1 MVGAITILSRFRSI
15 ILKELG
21 VGSEELLAS
30 LSPSLPVPQSPSL
43 PITQSLQP
51 PAPNP
56 QLPTPNLFMFQTTRR
71 RLAIWYTTVTAIV
84 LLVFAIGMYVYVRGT
99 LIERIDDTLNH
110 VVEVVSRSISI
121 DKIYLPGT
129 NDRFEI
135 NVAAS
140 FKDDSD
146 RLDDDRIDLELFN
159 SSGKL
164 LWSTLREPLNLPV
177 WVDLD
182 GETVR
187 VGNDRILRQIT
198 TPVNKDGVLVGFL
211 RVSHPWFEVTKPT
224 ELLLIDLSIGT
235 SLVIASVAAI
245 GWFLSGIAIEPV
257 KASYQQLKQFTADAS
272 HELRNPIAI
281 VQTNVQVALT
291 EEPLSPQ
298 QRQQLQTIERLTR
311 RLGRLVDDLLFL
323 ARQDSSIIS
332 ADFGSVPLD
341 ALLMETIEEQQLAAA
356 ARGIELTLEI
366 IDPIADPSE
375 LAVFN
380 LSGDWDR
387 LVRLFTN
394 LLTNAIQY
402 TPLPVDAPGEIALHQ
417 RPSQID
423 DQLQQII
430 RQNTP
435 YLQVKVQD
443 TGMGI
448 TSDAIPHLFDR
459 FYRVDPARTANYSD
473 ISSGS
478 GLGLA
483 IVKSIVTSHHGELS
497 IDSQVNLGT
506 TVTVIFKSYIPSSSA
521 RGSLQ

>member
-1 MVGAITILSRFRSI
+1 
-15 ILKELG
+15 
-21 VGSEELLAS
+21 
-30 LSPSLPVPQSPSL
+30 
-43 PITQSLQP
+43 
-51 PAPNP
+51 
-56 QLPTPNLFMFQTTRR
+56 MFQTTRR

-121 DKIYLPGT
+121 DKIYVPGA
-129 NDRFEI
+129 NSQFEI

-159 SSGKL
+159 ASGKL
-164 LWSTLREPLNLPV
+164 LWSTLREPLNLAV

-198 TPVNKDGVLVGFL
+198 APVNKNGVLVGFL

-224 ELLLIDLSIGT
+224 ELLIVDLSIGT

-323 ARQDSSIIS
+323 ARQDSSIVT
-332 ADFGSVPLD
+332 ADFTAVPLD

-356 ARGIELTLEI
+356 AKGIKLTLEI
-366 IDPIADPSE
+366 IDPVAIVGTNLEPSE

-402 TPLPVDAPGEIALHQ
+402 TPPLVDAPGEMALRQ
-417 RPSQID
+417 RQSQID
-423 DQLQQII
+423 VQLQQII
-430 RQNTP
+430 RQNTH

-443 TGMGI
+443 MGMGI
-448 TSDAIPHLFDR
+448 PSEAIPHLFDR
-459 FYRVDPARTANYSD
+459 FYRVDPARTANDSD
-473 ISSGS
+473 VSSGS

-483 IVKSIVTSHHGELS
+483 IVKSIVSSHQGELS

-506 TVTVIFKSYIPSSSA
+506 TVTVIFKSHIPSQSSL
-521 RGSLQ
+521 SFS

>member
-1 MVGAITILSRFRSI
+1 
-15 ILKELG
+15 
-21 VGSEELLAS
+21 
-30 LSPSLPVPQSPSL
+30 
-43 PITQSLQP
+43 
-51 PAPNP
+51 
-56 QLPTPNLFMFQTTRR
+56 MFQTTRR

-121 DKIYLPGT
+121 DRVYIPGA
-129 NDRFEI
+129 NGQFEI

-159 SSGKL
+159 ASEKL
-164 LWSTLREPLNLPV
+164 LWSTLREPLHLPV
-177 WVDLD
+177 WIDLD

-198 TPVNKDGVLVGFL
+198 APVKKDGVLVGFL

-224 ELLLIDLSIGT
+224 ELLLVDLSIGT

-323 ARQDSSIIS
+323 ARQDSSTITPNFS
-332 ADFGSVPLD
+332 SVPLD

-356 ARGIELTLEI
+356 AKGIKLTLEI
-366 IDPIADPSE
+366 VDPVVVDGINLEPSE
-375 LAVFN
+375 LAIFN

-402 TPLPVDAPGEIALHQ
+402 TSPHVDLS
-417 RPSQID
+417 SQINV
-423 DQLQQII
+423 QLKQII

-448 TSDAIPHLFDR
+448 PSEAIPHLFDR

-473 ISSGS
+473 VSSGS

-483 IVKSIVTSHHGELS
+483 IVKSIVISHQGELS

-506 TVTVIFKSYIPSSSA
+506 TVTVIFKSQI
-521 RGSLQ
+521 

>member
-1 MVGAITILSRFRSI
+1 
-15 ILKELG
+15 
-21 VGSEELLAS
+21 
-30 LSPSLPVPQSPSL
+30 
-43 PITQSLQP
+43 
-51 PAPNP
+51 
-56 QLPTPNLFMFQTTRR
+56 MFQTTRR

-121 DKIYLPGT
+121 DRISFPGASSQ
-129 NDRFEI
+129 FEI
-135 NVAAS
+135 NVAES

-159 SSGKL
+159 TSGKL
-164 LWSTLREPLNLPV
+164 LWSTLREPLHLPV
-177 WVDLD
+177 WVNLD

-187 VGNDRILRQIT
+187 VGNDSPGERQSQRILRQIT
-198 TPVNKDGVLVGFL
+198 APVNKNGVLVGFL

-224 ELLLIDLSIGT
+224 ELLLVDLSIGT
-235 SLVIASVAAI
+235 SLVIATVAAI

-323 ARQDSSIIS
+323 ARQDSSTIA
-332 ADFGSVPLD
+332 ADFSSVPLD

-356 ARGIELTLEI
+356 AKGIELTLEI
-366 IDPIADPSE
+366 IDPVAVMATNTDPSE

-402 TPLPVDAPGEIALHQ
+402 TLPQVD
-417 RPSQID
+417 RPAQINV
-423 DQLQQII
+423 QLQQLI

-448 TSDAIPHLFDR
+448 PSAAIPHLFDR

-473 ISSGS
+473 VSSGS

-483 IVKSIVTSHHGELS
+483 IVKSIVTSHQGELS

-506 TVTVIFKSYIPSSSA
+506 TVTIVFKGQIE
-521 RGSLQ
+521 

>member
-1 MVGAITILSRFRSI
+1 
-15 ILKELG
+15 
-21 VGSEELLAS
+21 
-30 LSPSLPVPQSPSL
+30 
-43 PITQSLQP
+43 
-51 PAPNP
+51 
-56 QLPTPNLFMFQTTRR
+56 MFQTTRR

-129 NDRFEI
+129 SNQFEI

-159 SSGKL
+159 ASEKL
-164 LWSTLREPLNLPV
+164 LWSTLREPLHLPV
-177 WVDLD
+177 WIDLD

-198 TPVNKDGVLVGFL
+198 APVKKDGVLVGFL

-224 ELLLIDLSIGT
+224 ELLLVDLSIGT

-323 ARQDSSIIS
+323 ARQDSSIVTTNFS
-332 ADFGSVPLD
+332 SVPLD

-356 ARGIELTLEI
+356 AKGIKLTLEI
-366 IDPIADPSE
+366 IDPVAVVTTAVAPSE
-375 LAVFN
+375 LTAFN

-402 TPLPVDAPGEIALHQ
+402 TPPQVDPPGEQALHQ
-417 RPSQID
+417 QPSQID
-423 DQLQQII
+423 VQLKQII

-443 TGMGI
+443 TGIGI
-448 TSDAIPHLFDR
+448 PSEAIPHLFDR
-459 FYRVDPARTANYSD
+459 FYRVDPARTANDSD
-473 ISSGS
+473 VSSGS

-483 IVKSIVTSHHGELS
+483 IVKSIVISHQGELS

-506 TVTVIFKSYIPSSSA
+506 TVTVIFKS
-521 RGSLQ
+521 QV

>member
-1 MVGAITILSRFRSI
+1 
-15 ILKELG
+15 
-21 VGSEELLAS
+21 
-30 LSPSLPVPQSPSL
+30 
-43 PITQSLQP
+43 
-51 PAPNP
+51 
-56 QLPTPNLFMFQTTRR
+56 MFQTTRR

-121 DKIYLPGT
+121 DKIYVPGA
-129 NDRFEI
+129 NSQFEI

-159 SSGKL
+159 ASGKL
-164 LWSTLREPLNLPV
+164 LWSTLREPLNLTV
-177 WVDLD
+177 WIDLD

-198 TPVNKDGVLVGFL
+198 APVNKNGVLVGFL

-224 ELLLIDLSIGT
+224 ELLIVDLSIGT

-323 ARQDSSIIS
+323 ARQDSSIVT

-356 ARGIELTLEI
+356 AKGIKLTLEI
-366 IDPIADPSE
+366 LDPVAVDPTSPEPSE
-375 LAVFN
+375 PAVFN

-402 TPLPVDAPGEIALHQ
+402 TPPQVVGEASSRNETLRVGEASPVEK
-417 RPSQID
+417 RNENRSQID
-423 DQLQQII
+423 RAQINVQLKQLI
-430 RQNTP
+430 RQNTH
-435 YLQVKVQD
+435 YLQVKIQD

-448 TSDAIPHLFDR
+448 PSEAIPHLFDR
-459 FYRVDPARTANYSD
+459 FYRVDPARTANHSD
-473 ISSGS
+473 VSSGS

-483 IVKSIVTSHHGELS
+483 IVKSIVTSHQGELS

-506 TVTVIFKSYIPSSSA
+506 TVTVIFKSHIP
-521 RGSLQ
+521 